1 MRKNSLLKSIRGK
14 ITFFTAALTITLT
27 VLAVTICFYAF
38 HSYQKKMMIRSS
50 EFNLQSIADNTS
62 ADLNNILSFV
72 KWCCSSSDVAEYMDT
87 IHGQGTLCQISSKN
101 PRVAQMAFDTY
112 DRICEE

>member
-38 HSYQKKMMIRSS
+38 HS
-50 EFNLQSIADNTS
+50 
-62 ADLNNILSFV
+62 
-72 KWCCSSSDVAEYMDT
+72 
-87 IHGQGTLCQISSKN
+87 
-101 PRVAQMAFDTY
+101 
-112 DRICEE
+112 